1 MTQEELQTI
10 LEKQKKWLKDVRAGE
25 RANLEGADFK
35 GANLNSANL
44 EGANLEWANLRG
56 ANLEGANLKDANLNN
71 ANLKGANLKDANLEG
86 ANLDYSCWPLWC
98 GSLRNVRIDKRIFA
112 QLAYHICRVI
122 VDDDE
127 CKAAQRALYPIANQ
141 FHRVDECGRPPL
153 EGSVNHDDVSEICE
167 LKDRVEN
174 LTLYL
179 QEVFDT
185 DIQLYDWLDKRHPG
199 LPGYAPNISN
209 N

>member
-10 LEKQKKWLKDVRAGE
+10 LEKHKKWLNSVSGGECANLAGANLKYANLE
-25 RANLEGADFK
+25 DADLEHANLAGADLEYANLEGADLERANLAGASLAGASLR
-35 GANLNSANL
+35 GANLADASLAGASLRDANL
-44 EGANLEWANLRG
+44 EGANLEC
-56 ANLEGANLKDANLNN
+56 ANLK
-71 ANLKGANLKDANLEG
+71 G

-141 FHRVDECGRPPL
+141 FHRVNECGRLPL
-153 EGSVNHDDVSEICE
+153 EGSESYDD
-167 LKDRVEN
+167 
-174 LTLYL
+174 
-179 QEVFDT
+179 
-185 DIQLYDWLDKRHPG
+185 
-199 LPGYAPNISN
+199 
-209 N
+209 

>member
-10 LEKQKKWLKDVRAGE
+10 LEKHKKWLNDVPGGE
-25 RANLEGADFK
+25 C
-35 GANLNSANL
+35 ANL
-44 EGANLEWANLRG
+44 EGANLED
-56 ANLEGANLKDANLNN
+56 ANLERANLAGANLKN
-71 ANLKGANLKDANLEG
+71 ANLKG

-141 FHRVDECGRPPL
+141 FHRANECGRLPL
-153 EGSVNHDDVSEICE
+153 KGSESYDD
-167 LKDRVEN
+167 
-174 LTLYL
+174 
-179 QEVFDT
+179 
-185 DIQLYDWLDKRHPG
+185 
-199 LPGYAPNISN
+199 
-209 N
+209 

>member
-10 LEKQKKWLKDVRAGE
+10 LEKHKKWLNNVPGGE
-25 RANLEGADFK
+25 CANLA
-35 GANLNSANL
+35 
-44 EGANLEWANLRG
+44 
-56 ANLEGANLKDANLNN
+56 GANLK
-71 ANLKGANLKDANLEG
+71 G

-141 FHRVDECGRPPL
+141 FHRVNECGRLPL
-153 EGSVNHDDVSEICE
+153 ERNNDNDD
-167 LKDRVEN
+167 
-174 LTLYL
+174 
-179 QEVFDT
+179 
-185 DIQLYDWLDKRHPG
+185 
-199 LPGYAPNISN
+199 
-209 N
+209 

>member
-10 LEKQKKWLKDVRAGE
+10 LEKHKKWLNDVPGGE
-25 RANLEGADFK
+25 RAHLG
-35 GANLNSANL
+35 
-44 EGANLEWANLRG
+44 
-56 ANLEGANLKDANLNN
+56 
-71 ANLKGANLKDANLEG
+71 G

-141 FHRVDECGRPPL
+141 FHRVRKCGRLPL
-153 EGSVNHDDVSEICE
+153 KGSESHDD
-167 LKDRVEN
+167 
-174 LTLYL
+174 
-179 QEVFDT
+179 
-185 DIQLYDWLDKRHPG
+185 
-199 LPGYAPNISN
+199 
-209 N
+209 

>member
-10 LEKQKKWLKDVRAGE
+10 LEKHKKWLNDVRAGE
-25 RANLEGADFK
+25 RANLELANLK
-35 GANLNSANL
+35 GANLELANL
-44 EGANLEWANLRG
+44 EGANLECANLRG
-56 ANLEGANLKDANLNN
+56 AKLKCANLKSANLRC
-71 ANLKGANLKDANLEG
+71 ADFKGANLEG

-141 FHRVDECGRPPL
+141 FHRVDECGRLPL
-153 EGSVNHDDVSEICE
+153 ERNKDNDD
-167 LKDRVEN
+167 
-174 LTLYL
+174 
-179 QEVFDT
+179 
-185 DIQLYDWLDKRHPG
+185 
-199 LPGYAPNISN
+199 
-209 N
+209 

>member
-10 LEKQKKWLKDVRAGE
+10 LEKHKKWLNDVPSGECANLE
-25 RANLEGADFK
+25 RANLK
-35 GANLNSANL
+35 GANLA
-44 EGANLEWANLRG
+44 GANLEYANLENANLRY
-56 ANLEGANLKDANLNN
+56 ANLEDADLKG
-71 ANLKGANLKDANLEG
+71 ANLKGANLKNANLKG

-141 FHRVDECGRPPL
+141 FHRVNECGRLPL
-153 EGSVNHDDVSEICE
+153 EGSESYDD
-167 LKDRVEN
+167 
-174 LTLYL
+174 
-179 QEVFDT
+179 
-185 DIQLYDWLDKRHPG
+185 
-199 LPGYAPNISN
+199 
-209 N
+209 

>member
-10 LEKQKKWLKDVRAGE
+10 LEKHKKWLNNVPGGE
-25 RANLEGADFK
+25 RANLEC
-35 GANLNSANL
+35 ANL
-44 EGANLEWANLRG
+44 EGANLECANLGG
-56 ANLEGANLKDANLNN
+56 ANLERANLERANLAS
-71 ANLKGANLKDANLEG
+71 ANLKGANLERANLASANLKGAKLASANLKGAKLVSANLEC

-141 FHRVDECGRPPL
+141 FHRANECGRLPL
-153 EGSVNHDDVSEICE
+153 ERNNDNDD
-167 LKDRVEN
+167 
-174 LTLYL
+174 
-179 QEVFDT
+179 
-185 DIQLYDWLDKRHPG
+185 
-199 LPGYAPNISN
+199 
-209 N
+209 

>member
-10 LEKQKKWLKDVRAGE
+10 LEKHKKWLNNVPGGE
-25 RANLEGADFK
+25 RANLERANLRCANLERANLEDANLERANLRCANLK
-35 GANLNSANL
+35 GANLEDANL
-44 EGANLEWANLRG
+44 VG
-56 ANLEGANLKDANLNN
+56 ANLEGANLK
-71 ANLKGANLKDANLEG
+71 GANLKG

-122 VDDDE
+122 VDDDDE

-153 EGSVNHDDVSEICE
+153 ERSESYDD
-167 LKDRVEN
+167 
-174 LTLYL
+174 
-179 QEVFDT
+179 
-185 DIQLYDWLDKRHPG
+185 
-199 LPGYAPNISN
+199 
-209 N
+209 